1 MSTNTK
7 DASLAALDNPNYPRV
22 PPPPDMRPEIV
33 VHTQDDDERAWMQ
46 VAENAWVR
54 PLLFNPMMGT
64 WTDMMRAEG
73 AQVLNR
79 HHHANPVTVYTLE
92 GAWGYL
98 EHDWVATPGT
108 FIVEPAGETHT
119 LIVHPSA
126 GHMKA
131 IFHNWGPFLDV
142 DAEGNVTAYSDVFS
156 RLEMFREHYR
166 QNGLGA
172 DFLDNLIR

>member
-1 MSTNTK
+1 MSQ
-7 DASLAALDNPNYPRV
+7 DAAAPHVGSFESPNAAPRV

-33 VHTQDDDERAWMQ
+33 VHTQDDDERAWLQ

-54 PLLFNPMMGT
+54 PLMFNPMMGT

-131 IFHNWGPFLDV
+131 IFHNWGAVPRRRRRGQRHGVLRCV
-142 DAEGNVTAYSDVFS
+142 LPPRNVPRALPPK
-156 RLEMFREHYR
+156 RPRR
-166 QNGLGA
+166 
-172 DFLDNLIR
+172 

>member
-1 MSTNTK
+1 M
-7 DASLAALDNPNYPRV
+7 
-22 PPPPDMRPEIV
+22 
-33 VHTQDDDERAWMQ
+33 
-46 VAENAWVR
+46 
-54 PLLFNPMMGT
+54 
-64 WTDMMRAEG
+64 
-73 AQVLNR
+73 
-79 HHHANPVTVYTLE
+79 
-92 GAWGYL
+92 
-98 EHDWVATPGT
+98 ATPGT

-142 DAEGNVTAYSDVFS
+142 DAEGNVTACSDVFS